1 MFTKCSKLEKLPDL
15 SKWKTDKVT
24 EMTYMFYRCKSLKSL
39 PDISGWNTKN
49 VRDMLY
55 MFGSCTSLERL
66 PDFSNWNFKPNVYGV
81 FPNCNKNLNY
91 PKNIKN

>member
-91 PKNIKN
+91 PNNIKN